1 MNLSEKLVKLDNE
14 RKSYNSRNLIGH
26 VYLDSEDSRLSNKVF
41 QLISE
46 VRSEV
51 AKKYK
56 LDKSIADMHWDEKV
70 NQLPSE
76 AWMMEQVLSML
87 ERFVERQ
94 TVRSVKGKK
103 TVKTPGRHG
112 GKARVYEES

>member
-1 MNLSEKLVKLDNE
+1 MKLI
-14 RKSYNSRNLIGH
+14 KSNKEDQATSLRNL
-26 VYLDSEDSRLSNKVF
+26 VEDARLGSGDVRLSSKVF

-51 AKKYK
+51 VKKYDLPK
-56 LDKSIADMHWDEKV
+56 PISDMHWDEKV
-70 NQLPSE
+70 DMLPSE

-94 TVRSVKGKK
+94 TGRTIKQGKRSVKP
-103 TVKTPGRHG
+103 PGRHG
-112 GKARVYEES
+112 GKQRGYES

>member
-1 MNLSEKLVKLDNE
+1 MLRWSKSDQSSDSSDLVENIRL
-14 RKSYNSRNLIGH
+14 G
-26 VYLDSEDSRLSNKVF
+26 VGDSRLSNKIF

-46 VRSEV
+46 VRGEV

-56 LDKSIADMHWDEKV
+56 LDKPVSDMHWDEKV

-87 ERFVERQ
+87 EKFVERQ
-94 TVRSVKGKK
+94 TGKSNREGKRSNRL
-103 TVKTPGRHG
+103 PGRHG
-112 GKARVYEES
+112 G